1 MQRKK
6 WFVLISIPLLFANNL
21 VAQTDV
27 SRDTVSLTLDG
38 AENLFLQKNFQLL
51 AAKYDVNVSE
61 AAIIQ
66 AKLYPNPN
74 ISVDQGAYNQDTKR
88 WFTLSS
94 SGETAISLQ
103 QMILLA
109 GKRNKQVNI
118 AKISSQIS
126 TYQFYDLI
134 RTLRYTLRC
143 SFYGLFFL
151 REQVAVYNKE
161 IESLATLIEAYTD
174 QYKKGNIAFKELAR
188 LQALQFGLQG
198 ERMELVKS
206 ADENQHALILLTGD
220 TLLRPVKPLPDM
232 SLINKIDVSKIN
244 FMQLV
249 DSGLVNRYDLR
260 AANMQVQF
268 NQSNLSLQKAMRVPN
283 LRLGLNYDKN
293 GSYVA
298 NYNSVSLAIDLPFW
312 NRNQGNIKMAEY
324 QVKESQQLQ
333 SQAALLVKND
343 ISKAYEQLV
352 ETDKLYRAALPQFN
366 TDYDKLL
373 DGIIKGYAN
382 RTISLL
388 EFIDYYE
395 TYKNSKIAFD
405 HLQNNRLDA
414 LENLNLATGTIIL
427 K

>member
-1 MQRKK
+1 
-6 WFVLISIPLLFANNL
+6 
-21 VAQTDV
+21 
-27 SRDTVSLTLDG
+27 
-38 AENLFLQKNFQLL
+38 
-51 AAKYDVNVSE
+51 
-61 AAIIQ
+61 
-66 AKLYPNPN
+66 
-74 ISVDQGAYNQDTKR
+74 
-88 WFTLSS
+88 
-94 SGETAISLQ
+94 
-103 QMILLA
+103 
-109 GKRNKQVNI
+109 
-118 AKISSQIS
+118 
-126 TYQFYDLI
+126 
-134 RTLRYTLRC
+134 
-143 SFYGLFFL
+143 
-151 REQVAVYNKE
+151 
-161 IESLATLIEAYTD
+161 
-174 QYKKGNIAFKELAR
+174 
-188 LQALQFGLQG
+188 
-198 ERMELVKS
+198 
-206 ADENQHALILLTGD
+206 
-220 TLLRPVKPLPDM
+220 M